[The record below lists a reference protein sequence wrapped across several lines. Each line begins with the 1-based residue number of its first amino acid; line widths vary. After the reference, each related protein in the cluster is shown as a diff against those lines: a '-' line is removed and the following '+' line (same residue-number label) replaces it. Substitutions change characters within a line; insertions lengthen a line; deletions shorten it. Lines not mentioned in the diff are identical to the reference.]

1 MFYLAAKIERRPFMT
16 DTLIHALVEMQETEA
31 LQQAKQLVDAGTD
44 PMDILDACS
53 KAMEQVG
60 QRFEK
65 GEYFLPHLMMAGEM
79 LKQISD
85 IIKPLIK
92 EEKNAA
98 DRGRILMGTVKGD
111 IHDIGKNIV
120 TFLLETNG
128 FKVWDIGIDQP
139 PEKFVEGVREF
150 QPQVVGMSGLLSLAF
165 DSMKETVEAIEKNGL
180 REKVKIMIGGGQ
192 VTEQVKD
199 YTGADAFGPNAIAAV
214 KLTKQWIGEK

>member
-1 MFYLAAKIERRPFMT
+1 
-16 DTLIHALVEMQETEA
+16 
-31 LQQAKQLVDAGTD
+31 
-44 PMDILDACS
+44 
-53 KAMEQVG
+53 
-60 QRFEK
+60 
-65 GEYFLPHLMMAGEM
+65 M

-98 DRGRILMGTVKGD
+98 DKGRILMGTVKGD

-128 FKVWDIGIDQP
+128 FEVRDIGIDQP